1 MATASTVLSP
11 YAFPEY
17 WGRMTIGGV
26 YVPGVIQSIDGANKP
41 ERWIIQMGL
50 TVSNS
55 VTIWR
60 GTALA
65 ESMEIVSRITSEQTY
80 QDACRYRDT
89 LRPKLGRKPP
99 SLIAVNGVLNW
110 AGITRVST
118 RNIFILPAGGC
129 SWNVHTIL
137 VEFNPMKMAAVGPA
151 DPPKKETANDRLAK
165 EFSRLMD
172 EAARQ

>member
-1 MATASTVLSP
+1 
-11 YAFPEY
+11 
-17 WGRMTIGGV
+17 MTIGGV
-26 YVPGVIQSIDGANKP
+26 YVPGIILSIDGANKP
-41 ERWIIQMGL
+41 ERWVFQMGL

-55 VTIWR
+55 VSIWR
-60 GTALA
+60 GTMLA
-65 ESMEIVSRITSEQTY
+65 ENMEIISRVYSEATY
-80 QDACRYRDT
+80 QAACRYRDT

-118 RNIFILPAGGC
+118 RNIFIRPAPGLAWDVYTQLC
-129 SWNVHTIL
+129 
-137 VEFNPMKMAAVGPA
+137 EFNPMKMAKVGPA

-172 EAARQ
+172 EATRQ

>member
-1 MATASTVLSP
+1 MAIPSTVLSP
-11 YAFPEY
+11 YAFPLY

-26 YVPGVIQSIDGANKP
+26 YVPGIILSFDGANKP

-60 GTALA
+60 GTGLA
-65 ESMEIVSRITSEQTY
+65 ESIEIVSRITDEVSY
-80 QDACRYRDT
+80 QAACRYRDT

-110 AGITRVST
+110 CGITRVST
-118 RNIFILPAGGC
+118 RNIFILPASGC
-129 SWNVHTIL
+129 SWDVHTIL
-137 VEFNPMKMAAVGPA
+137 VEFNPMKMAPVGPA
-151 DPPKKETANDRLAK
+151 DPPKKETENDRLAAQLARLAK
-165 EFSRLMD
+165 EATKL
-172 EAARQ
+172 